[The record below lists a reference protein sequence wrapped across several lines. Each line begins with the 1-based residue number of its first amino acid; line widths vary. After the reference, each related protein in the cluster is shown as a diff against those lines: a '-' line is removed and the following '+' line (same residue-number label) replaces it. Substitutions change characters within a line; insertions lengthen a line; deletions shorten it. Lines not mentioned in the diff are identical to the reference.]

1 MKKTVTI
8 NISGIIFN
16 IDEDAYEKLKKYLMR
31 VKSHFANSEGRDEII
46 GDIEGRVAELLQEKL
61 TELKQ
66 VIIVE
71 DIDEVITMMGEPAEF
86 DEDDAESSEN
96 VRFSRSSNRAK
107 RLYRDPDNKMIAGV
121 SSGLGWYLNID
132 PAWIRGLFIVT
143 LFISGVGAIAYLI
156 MWLVV
161 PEARTTSEKL
171 EMRGEPV
178 NLSNIEASISQ
189 EFENLKGKFNDLT
202 DEAKRSFKKKS
213 RPTFL
218 ENILQAIATIF
229 RIFFKIVLV
238 IVGVFFVLL
247 GITSV
252 LSLLAGITG
261 LSSFSFFEHG
271 ELVGF
276 SLPLFLQAVFSSD
289 YMGVM
294 AVISA
299 LLIVFVPLIMLIYTG
314 LRLLIG
320 KRMKINYIGRS
331 ALGLWLTGLILGAFV
346 ALNTSLDFRNMGMNV
361 DEYELQLSSV
371 DTLYLNASLDK
382 SFKNRQHFQLFDMKV
397 QINGDNYLIYSAPNI
412 EFKKVSGTFAFVT
425 VKGYAKGRTGESAY
439 ERASSINYLPLVTD
453 SSFVLPTYFTLPQNS
468 LIRDQYVDMK
478 IEIPVGQIVYFS
490 ENMRKLFNED
500 WRYYHRYKD
509 YSGKMWV
516 MAEDGL
522 IPYEDNSEIEE
533 VEVIVTDEND

>member
-66 VIIVE
+66 VIIIE
-71 DIDEVITMMGEPAEF
+71 DIDEVIALMGEPAEF
-86 DEDDAESSEN
+86 DEDDVDSSEN
-96 VRFSRSSNRAK
+96 ARFSRSNSRAK
-107 RLYRDPDNKMIAGV
+107 RLYRDPDNKMLAGV
-121 SSGLGWYLNID
+121 SSGLAYYFNID
-132 PAWIRGLFIVT
+132 PIWFRALFI
-143 LFISGVGAIAYLI
+143 ISSFSGAGIIAYLI
-156 MWLVV
+156 LWLVV
-161 PEARTTSEKL
+161 PEAATTAEKL

-213 RPTFL
+213 SPTFL

-229 RIFFKIVLV
+229 RIFIKIVLV
-238 IVGVFFVLL
+238 IIGVFLVLV

-289 YMGVM
+289 YMGAM
-294 AVISA
+294 AVVSA
-299 LLIVFVPLIMLIYTG
+299 LLIVFVPLIMLIYLG

-346 ALNTSLDFRNMGMNV
+346 ALNTSLDFRNMGMNM
-361 DEYELQLSSV
+361 DEYEIQLAPD
-371 DTLYLNASLDK
+371 DTLYLDASLDK
-382 SFKNRQHFQLFDMKV
+382 SFKNRQYFQLFDMKV
-397 QINGDNYLIYSAPNI
+397 QINGDNYLVYSTPNI
-412 EFKKVSGTFAFVT
+412 TFKKTNEKTPCVIL
-425 VKGYAKGRTGESAY
+425 KGYAKGRTGESAY
-439 ERASSINYLPLVTD
+439 ERASSINYIPVVTD

-468 LIRDQYVDMK
+468 LIRNQELEMK
-478 IEIPVGQIVYFS
+478 IEIPEGQIVHFS
-490 ENMRKLFNED
+490 ENMRKLFNAD

-509 YSGKMWV
+509 YSGKTWV
-516 MAEDGL
+516 MSEDGL
-522 IPYEDNSEIEE
+522 VPYKQIGKNQE
-533 VEVIVTDEND
+533 TDKSNENE